1 LPPIGP
7 RMCPELEEAMT
18 QVRTALRALA
28 GLAVAAFLAL
38 AACQPAS
45 AQNWPQRVVRFIVP
59 LGPGSGSDIGARLFA
74 DRLSARWGKPVVI
87 ENRPG
92 GDGIVAIAAFVNAH
106 DDHVLLYAPAS
117 TFTAHPFL
125 HDKLPYE
132 PADLLPVARVSNTL
146 VALVTPSAQKI
157 GSVAELVALAR
168 AEPGKLNW
176 ATATGISDFLFAA
189 FLKSAK
195 LDMAKVPYRDTV
207 HASTD
212 LAEGRIQLYWG
223 ALAIVRPYV
232 QSGKA
237 RLIAISNNIR
247 APDEPNVPTVAEA
260 GFPELAFDGLVGLFG
275 PRDMAEALRE
285 RIAADIKAV
294 AADPMIASRL
304 ITTGQVVSPGRP
316 AEFAASIDVQ
326 RATIAAIARD
336 LGIRPG
342 ISDQ

>member
-1 LPPIGP
+1 MSG
-7 RMCPELEEAMT
+7 
-18 QVRTALRALA
+18 VRSLLTALCASLA
-28 GLAVAAFLAL
+28 IAACLPASL
-38 AACQPAS
+38 AAQPAP
-45 AQNWPQRVVRFIVP
+45 ARNWPLRPVRFILP

-74 DRLSARWGKPVVI
+74 ERLSMRWGKPVVV

-92 GDGIVAIAAFVNAH
+92 GDAIVAITAFVNAH
-106 DDHVLLYAPAS
+106 DDHVLLFAPAS

-125 HDKLPYE
+125 HDKLPYDQ
-132 PADLLPVARVSNTL
+132 ADLLPVARVSNTL
-146 VALVTPSAQKI
+146 VALVTPSTLNA

-189 FLKSAK
+189 FLKTAH

-212 LAEGRIQLYWG
+212 LAEGRIQLFWG

-232 QSGKA
+232 QAGKA

-247 APDEPNVPTVAEA
+247 APDEPNVPTVVEA

-275 PRDMAEALRE
+275 PRDMAEELRE
-285 RIAADIKAV
+285 RIAADVKAV
-294 AADPMIASRL
+294 AADPIIAARL
-304 ITTGQVVSPGRP
+304 ITTGQVVSPGGP
-316 AEFAASIDVQ
+316 AEFAAAIDAQ
-326 RATIAAIARD
+326 RATVTAIAKD
-336 LGIRPG
+336 LGINPG
-342 ISDQ
+342 SGFGEP

>member
-1 LPPIGP
+1 MSPT
-7 RMCPELEEAMT
+7 RA
-18 QVRTALRALA
+18 ALRALCA
-28 GLAVAAFLAL
+28 GLLFVCIPAVSTA
-38 AACQPAS
+38 QPAP
-45 AQNWPQRVVRFIVP
+45 APNWPQRIVRFIVP

-74 DRLSARWGKPVVI
+74 DKLAARWGKPVVI

-92 GDGIVAIAAFVNAH
+92 GDGIVAITAFVNAH
-106 DDHVLLYAPAS
+106 DDHTLLYAPAS

-125 HDKLPYE
+125 HDKLPYDQ
-132 PADLLPVARVSNTL
+132 ADLLPVARVSNTL
-146 VALVTPSAQKI
+146 VAIVTPAALKI
-157 GSVAELVALAR
+157 GSLGDLVALAR

-207 HASTD
+207 HAMTD

-223 ALAIVRPYV
+223 ALVIVRPHV

-237 RLIAISNNIR
+237 KLIAISNNIR

-260 GFPELAFDGLVGLFG
+260 GFAELAFDGLVGLFG

-316 AEFAASIDVQ
+316 AEFAASIDAQ
-326 RATIAAIARD
+326 RATVAAIAKD
-336 LGIRPG
+336 LGIKPG
-342 ISDQ
+342 SVIEP

>member
-1 LPPIGP
+1 
-7 RMCPELEEAMT
+7 MT

-285 RIAADIKAV
+285 RIAADIKTV

-326 RATIAAIARD
+326 RATIAAIAKD

>member
-1 LPPIGP
+1 MNRI
-7 RMCPELEEAMT
+7 RA
-18 QVRTALRALA
+18 ALRAFYTGL
-28 GLAVAAFLAL
+28 LAVCML
-38 AACQPAS
+38 AASAADAVF

-294 AADPMIASRL
+294 AADPMIAARL

>member
-1 LPPIGP
+1 MNRI
-7 RMCPELEEAMT
+7 RA
-18 QVRTALRALA
+18 ALRAFYTGL
-28 GLAVAAFLAL
+28 LAVCML
-38 AACQPAS
+38 AAAAAHPAS

-132 PADLLPVARVSNTL
+132 QADLLPVARVSNTL

-294 AADPMIASRL
+294 AADPMIAARL

-316 AEFAASIDVQ
+316 AEFAASIDAQ

-342 ISDQ
+342 SVIEP

>member
-1 LPPIGP
+1 MNRI
-7 RMCPELEEAMT
+7 RA
-18 QVRTALRALA
+18 ALRAFYTGL
-28 GLAVAAFLAL
+28 LAVCML
-38 AACQPAS
+38 AASAADAVF
-45 AQNWPQRVVRFIVP
+45 AQNWPQRIVRFIVP

-157 GSVAELVALAR
+157 GSLAELVALAR

-294 AADPMIASRL
+294 AADPMIAARL

>member
-1 LPPIGP
+1 MNRI
-7 RMCPELEEAMT
+7 RA
-18 QVRTALRALA
+18 ALRAFYTGL
-28 GLAVAAFLAL
+28 LAVCML
-38 AACQPAS
+38 AAAPAHPAS

>member
-1 LPPIGP
+1 MS
-7 RMCPELEEAMT
+7 RMRA
-18 QVRTALRALA
+18 ALRAICASLLVA
-28 GLAVAAFLAL
+28 CVPAVSSA
-38 AACQPAS
+38 QPAPAPS
-45 AQNWPQRVVRFIVP
+45 WPQRVVRFIVP

-92 GDGIVAIAAFVNAH
+92 GDGIVAITAFVNAH

-132 PADLLPVARVSNTL
+132 QADLLPVARVSNTL
-146 VALVTPSAQKI
+146 VAIVAPATLKV
-157 GSVAELVALAR
+157 GSLADLVALAR

-207 HASTD
+207 HAMTD
-212 LAEGRIQLYWG
+212 LAEGRIQFYWG
-223 ALAIVRPYV
+223 ALAIVRPHV
-232 QSGKA
+232 QSGKVK
-237 RLIAISNNIR
+237 LVAISNNIR
-247 APDEPNVPTVAEA
+247 APDEPKIPTVGEA

-285 RIAADIKAV
+285 RIAADIKTV
-294 AADPMIASRL
+294 AADPMIAARL

-316 AEFAASIDVQ
+316 AEFAASIDAQ
-326 RATIAAIARD
+326 RATVAAIAKD
-336 LGIRPG
+336 LGIKPG
-342 ISDQ
+342 SVIEP

>member
-1 LPPIGP
+1 MNRI
-7 RMCPELEEAMT
+7 RA
-18 QVRTALRALA
+18 ALRAFYTGL
-28 GLAVAAFLAL
+28 LAVCML
-38 AACQPAS
+38 AASAAHPAS

-294 AADPMIASRL
+294 AADPMIAARL

-326 RATIAAIARD
+326 RATIAAIAKD

>member
-1 LPPIGP
+1 MNRI
-7 RMCPELEEAMT
+7 RA
-18 QVRTALRALA
+18 ALRAFYTGL
-28 GLAVAAFLAL
+28 LAVCML
-38 AACQPAS
+38 AAAPAHPAS

-125 HDKLPYE
+125 HDRLPYE

-294 AADPMIASRL
+294 AADPMIAARL

-316 AEFAASIDVQ
+316 AEFAASIDAQ

>member
-1 LPPIGP
+1 MS
-7 RMCPELEEAMT
+7 RMRA
-18 QVRTALRALA
+18 ALRAICASLLVA
-28 GLAVAAFLAL
+28 CIPAVSSA
-38 AACQPAS
+38 QPAP
-45 AQNWPQRVVRFIVP
+45 NWPQRVVRFIVP

-87 ENRPG
+87 ENRLG
-92 GDGIVAIAAFVNAH
+92 GDGIVAITAFVNAH

-132 PADLLPVARVSNTL
+132 QADLLPVARVSNTL
-146 VALVTPSAQKI
+146 VAIVTPATLKTASL
-157 GSVAELVALAR
+157 GDLVALAR

-207 HASTD
+207 HAMTD
-212 LAEGRIQLYWG
+212 LAEGRIQFYWG
-223 ALAIVRPYV
+223 ALAIVRPHV
-232 QSGKA
+232 QSGKVK
-237 RLIAISNNIR
+237 LVAISNNIR
-247 APDEPNVPTVAEA
+247 APDEPKIPTVGEA

-285 RIAADIKAV
+285 RIAADIKTV
-294 AADPMIASRL
+294 AADPMIAARL

-316 AEFAASIDVQ
+316 AEFAASIDAQ
-326 RATIAAIARD
+326 RATVAAIAKD
-336 LGIRPG
+336 LGIKPG
-342 ISDQ
+342 SVIEP